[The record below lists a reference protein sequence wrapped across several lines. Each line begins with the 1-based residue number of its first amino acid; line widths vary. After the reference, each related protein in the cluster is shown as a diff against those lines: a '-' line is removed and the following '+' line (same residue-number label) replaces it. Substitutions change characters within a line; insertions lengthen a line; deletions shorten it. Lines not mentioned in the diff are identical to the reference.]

1 MRKPRLKS
9 VHGMRGRSVE
19 VPATP
24 TAPAIVKIDGSHFSI
39 VWPGINPFEWAIQV
53 QGEEG
58 GEWDF
63 DHAITG
69 TARTSDDVGNP
80 YAVRIVGRDADRNPV
95 TDVSNILILNP

>member
-1 MRKPRLKS
+1 VRKQRPTT
-9 VHGMRGRSVE
+9 VHGVRGRSVE

-24 TAPAIVKIDGSHFSI
+24 TAPIITAIDASTFSI
-39 VWPGINPFEWAIQV
+39 LWLGPNPFEWAIQV

-63 DHAITG
+63 DHAIPG

-80 YAVRIVGRDADRNPV
+80 YAVRIVGRNEGHDPV
-95 TDVSNILILNP
+95 TDVSNILILNL